1 MPWPPTSRTC
11 CAVSSVSVPRLDAS
25 PHFPA
30 RPSQARPH
38 LYADQAMT

>member
-11 CAVSSVSVPRLDAS
+11 CAVSSVSVPHHDPSRTS
-25 PHFPA
+25 PA
-30 RPSQARPH
+30 RPSQARPP